1 MELEA
6 HIHTSCSTI
15 VPYLY
20 TKYQRKT
27 PTYVREPAG
36 PLFSG
41 FQYALLRPV
50 VNLLT
55 VEKQHFMR
63 SVSPTF
69 ETVAHQDGFGGQFP
83 KYILSMR

>member
-20 TKYQRKT
+20 TKYERKT
-27 PTYVREPAG
+27 PTYVRERVG
-36 PLFSG
+36 PLYSG

-50 VNLLT
+50 VNLPNL
-55 VEKQHFMR
+55 EKQHFMR
-63 SVSPTF
+63 SVFTTF
-69 ETVAHQDGFGGQFP
+69 DTVAHPEGCWGQFRDD
-83 KYILSMR
+83 ILSMR

>member
-20 TKYQRKT
+20 TKYERKT
-27 PTYVREPAG
+27 PTYVRERVG

-50 VNLLT
+50 VNLLILA
-55 VEKQHFMR
+55 QQR
-63 SVSPTF
+63 ST
-69 ETVAHQDGFGGQFP
+69 
-83 KYILSMR
+83 